1 MNSRV
6 LFLKDETLRLMIV
19 RDISSPAPG
28 DETRRLLSRS
38 KELLLARRQKTS
50 VLEMTE
56 TDATEHEDLLLQLP
70 QQMPETQKSDYIGNA
85 FLSFG
90 TNRNISVTSIK

>member
-1 MNSRV
+1 MLQNINSQV

-19 RDISSPAPG
+19 RDICSPATG

-70 QQMPETQKSDYIGNA
+70 QQMPEKFRGIKM
-85 FLSFG
+85 
-90 TNRNISVTSIK
+90 NISVTLIK